1 MNDTAHEDPRFQ
13 EFILFQA
20 QNAGLFLGQVP
31 DPRSGTRAVNL
42 RAARSVIDCL
52 EMLTEKT
59 RGNLTP
65 TEQTLLATALKNLR
79 PLYEKALAAAG

>member
-1 MNDTAHEDPRFQ
+1 MNDAPREDPRFQ

-20 QNAGLFLGQVP
+20 QHAGLFLGQVP
-31 DPRSGTRAVNL
+31 NPRSGERSVNL
-42 RAARSVIDCL
+42 RAARSVLDCL

-59 RGNLTP
+59 RGNLTA

-79 PLYEKALAAAG
+79 PLYEKALAAAE